1 MKTKWLL
8 VGNGNYIDNCIS
20 DVPAVLN
27 SIDLLSESINSTFAE
42 NADIVVEKNVE
53 NSRFLS
59 VIYDFF
65 SSIPENTLP
74 ILYFCGHGFRKN
86 KSLFLTAKDSSKK
99 AIEHCSVE
107 YSFIQERIMENHLKQ
122 AVVVLDC
129 CYSGVANGLSITDGE
144 EFEPLVDYPNI
155 VCITSCKGIEQAYF
169 KTVGKEEFAAF
180 TYHFATILAEGINQR
195 KHSFSFKDLYVE
207 LVKKLTSQEPT
218 ISSKG
223 VLDTKDVIPNIRHK
237 VKRPSIF
244 SRGTNASSLKVLLVK
259 SSIAHPIKGDG
270 DFGVPLGLWLLK
282 SYIQRTSANIQ
293 VDIYDERLRN
303 LQKCTQTF
311 EECIKEYDVIGVSM
325 CSCEVPPSIEKMRI
339 AKANGKITIAGGIF
353 TYSNEEYLLSYPF
366 VDFVIPGVGTKPLEH
381 LLTELRKRKQRD
393 PDNWKDIVCKQIGDK
408 TFETMGLNNVFSRAN
423 MNDAVMWDAATMP
436 HIELDIWDQILLL
449 YGPYLGGKIDIY
461 SSRGCNKTCSFCS
474 VQRETKHN
482 VISCDEQQVIRTI
495 KYLYSKGIRQFSIK
509 DEDFFIYGQSRIRN
523 ILEEFRDYD
532 DISFKIRAR
541 IDTMLAS
548 NISSGELEEYHVK
561 EIQYGVESP
570 SNEMRQYVQ
579 KNMKK
584 STDDVIKLFK
594 SHNEHGI
601 VVNASFILG
610 LPFESGDYYKAL
622 AEFIDKIYTPRFT
635 KVYLNFYTPH
645 PVRGKIPDDVN
656 IVTNDLNYYTH
667 KIPVCYPKNPRMKV
681 LVRQKM
687 LSTYNS
693 IVKRTKSEAYN
704 PQIPSSIT
712 QLFTH
717 DSQLSGNDIMKYGED
732 YKC

>member
-8 VGNGNYIDNCIS
+8 VGNGNYVDENIA
-20 DVPAVLN
+20 DVPSVLN
-27 SIDLLSESINSTFAE
+27 SIDLLSKSINSAFTA
-42 NADIVVEKNVE
+42 NADITVEKNIE
-53 NSRFLS
+53 NSKFLS
-59 VIYDFF
+59 IIDVFF
-65 SSIPENTLP
+65 SNIPEHTLP

-107 YSFIQERIMENHLKQ
+107 YSYIQERIMENHLKQ

-129 CYSGVANGLSITDGE
+129 CYSGVANGLSITDDE
-144 EFEPLVDYPNI
+144 EFEPIIDYPNI

-169 KTVGKEEFAAF
+169 KTVDNQEFAAF
-180 TYHFATILAEGINQR
+180 TYHFATILAEGITQR
-195 KHSFSFKDLYVE
+195 KHSLSFKELYLE

-223 VLDTKDVIPNIRHK
+223 ILDTKDIIPNNRYK
-237 VKRPSIF
+237 AKRPSIF
-244 SRGTNASSLKVLLVK
+244 SNGIDASFLKVLLVK
-259 SSIAHPIKGDG
+259 SSIEHPIKGDG

-293 VDIYDERLRN
+293 VDIYDERLRK
-303 LQKCTQTF
+303 LQKCTQSF

-325 CSCEVPPSIEKMRI
+325 CSCEVPPSIEKLRI

-366 VDFVIPGVGTKPLEH
+366 VDFVVPGVGTKPLEH

-393 PDNWKDIVCKQIGDK
+393 PDNWKDIVCKQISDK
-408 TFETMGLNNVFSRAN
+408 TFETVGLNNVFSRAN

-436 HIELDIWDQILLL
+436 HIELDIWDQILLW

-461 SSRGCNKTCSFCS
+461 TSRGCNKTCSFCS

-523 ILEEFRDYD
+523 ILEEFRGYH

-548 NISSGELEEYHVK
+548 NLTCGELEEYHIK

-570 SNEMRQYVQ
+570 NNEMRQYVQ
-579 KNMKK
+579 KYITK
-584 STDDVIKLFK
+584 SSEDVIKLFK

-601 VVNASFILG
+601 IVNASFILG
-610 LPFESGDYYKAL
+610 LPFENVAYYKVL
-622 AEFIDKIYTPRFT
+622 AEFIDKIYTPQFT

-667 KIPVCYPKNPRMKV
+667 KIAVCYPKNPRMKV

-704 PQIPSSIT
+704 PPIPDSIR

-717 DSQLSGNDIMKYGED
+717 DSQLSGNEIMKYGED
-732 YKC
+732 Y